1 MSPHRIAN
9 REASESDAAGH
20 APTNART
27 DNVTN
32 ARTNAQTD
40 KLAENL
46 VAEFVD
52 DPADISRR
60 TTTLLVSLLTRAAT
74 LSAVTGTQAFLSMI
88 AGLAA
93 LGRASSETVDGYRLR
108 ERLAEGRVRENLEL
122 LFAKFGLGAMVAG
135 SPPTP
140 VLEDFFND
148 LALLLAP
155 DVGDVVDSALV
166 GAAGGAGV
174 GLLESGQPVDPID
187 VVVGLWAFS
196 REVAASIEALQ
207 GIHDRPLPRL
217 TEPVAVD
224 PSGKRVL
231 R

>member
-1 MSPHRIAN
+1 VSPRRVAN
-9 REASESDAAGH
+9 QHVAEKGRSDNAS
-20 APTNART
+20 T
-27 DNVTN
+27 D
-32 ARTNAQTD
+32 
-40 KLAENL
+40 NL

-52 DPADISRR
+52 DSADVSRR

-74 LSAVTGTQAFLSMI
+74 LSAVTGAQAFLSMI
-88 AGLAA
+88 AGLAS
-93 LGRASSETVDGYRLR
+93 LGRSSSETVDGHRLR

-140 VLEDFFND
+140 ILEDFFND

-155 DVGDVVDSALV
+155 DVGNVVDSALV

-174 GLLESGQPVDPID
+174 GLLVAGQPVDPVD

-207 GIHDRPLPRL
+207 GISDRPLSRL
-217 TEPVAVD
+217 TEPVEVD
-224 PSGKRVL
+224 PSGRRLL

>member
-1 MSPHRIAN
+1 VSPR
-9 REASESDAAGH
+9 RVSENDAAGNV
-20 APTNART
+20 AA
-27 DNVTN
+27 DNI
-32 ARTNAQTD
+32 A
-40 KLAENL
+40 
-46 VAEFVD
+46 AEFVD
-52 DPADISRR
+52 DSTDVSRR

-74 LSAVTGTQAFLSMI
+74 LSAVTGAQAFLSMI
-88 AGLAA
+88 AGLAS
-93 LGRASSETVDGYRLR
+93 LGRATSETVDGHRLR
-108 ERLAEGRVRENLEL
+108 ERLAQGRVRENLEL

-140 VLEDFFND
+140 LLEDFLND

-155 DVGDVVDSALV
+155 DVGDVVDAALV

-174 GLLESGQPVDPID
+174 GLLVAGQPVDPVD

-207 GIHDRPLPRL
+207 GISDRPLSRL
-217 TEPVAVD
+217 TEPVEVD
-224 PSGKRVL
+224 PSGRRLL